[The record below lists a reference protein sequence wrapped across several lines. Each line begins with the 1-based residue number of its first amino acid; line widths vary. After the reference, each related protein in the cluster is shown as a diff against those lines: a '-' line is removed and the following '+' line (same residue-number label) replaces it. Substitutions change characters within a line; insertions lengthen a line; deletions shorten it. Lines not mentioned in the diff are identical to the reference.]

1 MNINGRVLALV
12 ATMAALPLAG
22 CVSSPT
28 YGTDKSANAQLLD
41 DMTNIV
47 SMGPKRAPVEYK
59 PRPELVRPAK
69 GQAAALPAPQDKISG
84 SANAWPESPE
94 ERRARLRAEATANQ
108 DNPNYVSPI
117 ASDAPLARSSKHYMS
132 GTSRREE
139 SPELVPTT
147 KKNQAEVQRLQ
158 QERRNQ
164 TIGSSD
170 TRRYLSEP
178 PVAYRQPAAT
188 ATTDDLGEDETVKE
202 RRRKAEASGSKSW
215 TDKLPWN

>member
-47 SMGPKRAPVEYK
+47 SMGPKRPAVEYK
-59 PRPELVRPAK
+59 PRPELVRPGK
-69 GQAAALPAPQDKISG
+69 GQAASLPAPQDKITG
-84 SANAWPESPE
+84 SSTAWPESPE
-94 ERRARLRAEATANQ
+94 QRRARLRAEATANQ
-108 DNPNYVSPI
+108 GNPNYVSPI
-117 ASDAPLARSSKHYMS
+117 ASDAPLARSSSHYMS

-139 SPELVPTT
+139 APTLVPST
-147 KKNQAEVQRLQ
+147 KNNRAEVQRLQ

-164 TIGSSD
+164 TIGTAD

-178 PVAYRQPAAT
+178 PITYRQPAAT
-188 ATTDDLGEDETVKE
+188 ADTGDLGEDESVKE
-202 RRRKAEASGSKSW
+202 RRRKAEARGSKSW
-215 TDKLPWN
+215 TDSLPWN